1 MSEVSVP
8 SSREASLD
16 VAKSVCEGMRVPPGF
31 RVVATDEGGAFVG
44 VASNTEAHDVER
56 ILHAALFGAERVS
69 HR

>member
-1 MSEVSVP
+1 
-8 SSREASLD
+8 
-16 VAKSVCEGMRVPPGF
+16 MRVPPGF